1 MASASNMYITFE
13 IEPIVKLTCM
23 ALTCKHNL
31 YHLNEPHC
39 NLKHITI
46 SKEAY
51 GCKCEM
57 FEKREDEVQHA
68 ST

>member
-1 MASASNMYITFE
+1 MASPTNMYITFD

-23 ALTCKHNL
+23 ATTCKHNL
-31 YHLNEPHC
+31 FHLGEARC
-39 NLKHITI
+39 NLKHLAI

-57 FEKREDEVQHA
+57 FERREDEVEHA